1 MTLKDYIE
9 NEHKN
14 VSRVFDAIN
23 KAAEFVE
30 KARETLR
37 EQAEYY
43 PDTMPIT
50 NNDILDNVWY
60 DRKEFG
66 DPPIS
71 KTAVDNPF
79 IIVVRYFEPTVVTAK
94 FRSKLAVDIG
104 YWRGNFWC
112 IDNDWDEC
120 GMGVEV
126 LAYKRCDSSMPDRC
140 LNLPTIDVLKDGSI
154 GFKNSSNTSQK

>member
-1 MTLKDYIE
+1 M
-9 NEHKN
+9 N
-14 VSRVFDAIN
+14 VSDIVKSDRNRIDQVFDAIN
-23 KAAEFVE
+23 KDVKFIE

-37 EQAEYY
+37 EHAEYY
-43 PDTMPIT
+43 PDAMSIT

-71 KTAVDNPF
+71 KTTVDNPF
-79 IIVVRYFEPTVVTAK
+79 IIVVRYFEPAVVTAK

-104 YWRGNFWC
+104 YWYGNFWC

-126 LAYKRCDSSMPDRC
+126 LAYKRCDSNMPDRY
-140 LNLPTIDVLKDGSI
+140 LNGPTIDVLKDGWI
-154 GFKNSSNTSQK
+154 GFKRE

>member
-1 MTLKDYIE
+1 MTLKDYVE
-9 NEHKN
+9 NERDN
-14 VSRVFDAIN
+14 VSRVFYAIN
-23 KAAEFVE
+23 NEINFVK
-30 KARETLR
+30 KARKTLH
-37 EQAEYY
+37 EQVEYY

-60 DRKEFG
+60 DRKDSG

-71 KTAVDNPF
+71 KIAVDNPF
-79 IIVVRYFEPTVVTAK
+79 IIVVRYFEPVVVSAK
-94 FRSKLAVDIG
+94 YRSKLAMDIG
-104 YWRGNFWC
+104 YWVGNGWC

-126 LAYKRCDSSMPDRC
+126 LAYKRCNFSMPDRY
-140 LNLPTIDVLKDGSI
+140 LHTPSIDVLKDGSI